1 MLSLGRGPRT
11 SGAVSGVLKTC
22 WIEEGL
28 MWKVG
33 NGRNIRIWA
42 DKRVHS
48 HHTHKIQA
56 PVRILNAEATVRP
69 RLVHGLDP

>member
-1 MLSLGRGPRT
+1 
-11 SGAVSGVLKTC
+11 
-22 WIEEGL
+22 

-56 PVRILNAEATVRP
+56 PVRILNAEAIVRP